1 MTMPITDKV
10 FDDEIYNALNL
21 VGDVLGKQERS
32 QEVVDYMKSV
42 AEELKSR
49 TENIPKDKIPT
60 AYCGAVSFKGAHG
73 IEGTEAGYPP
83 FSALG
88 ITNVADETGKKGAF
102 DVDLE
107 QILKWNS
114 DYLFLDAGN
123 LKLVN
128 DDYAVRPDFYNEL
141 KAVQDKKVYSQVAY
155 RFNGTNTELALAN
168 AYYVGTV
175 VYPEAFADVDIT
187 KKTDEITEKMLGVPY
202 SQKLKDAGLN
212 FRQITLGE

>member
-128 DDYAVRPDFYNEL
+128 DDYAVRPGGFGHQTQFGFLHGIGSHGQKLETHTTSY
-141 KAVQDKKVYSQVAY
+141 
-155 RFNGTNTELALAN
+155 GTNGHAIYHLVE
-168 AYYVGTV
+168 
-175 VYPEAFADVDIT
+175 
-187 KKTDEITEKMLGVPY
+187 
-202 SQKLKDAGLN
+202 
-212 FRQITLGE
+212 